1 MTPFPAGRTSLLA
14 PAALLLL
21 FAGGCTVYVT
31 STPDESAGP
40 AVTAV
45 AEAQKKGEAPPPAP
59 AAPRTTENRTEPE
72 ETEPEDPLPLREML
86 AAARRNML
94 EIQTIESLQE
104 LAGEHVGN
112 ARLLQIPGFID
123 EQRISVRSYEADRD
137 PRLKLLDD
145 AIAYNDLLSLP
156 AGVDMTEHRR
166 KRAGELL
173 DYQIAALASRLAASR
188 ARLKLAPEEE
198 ERRREEKL
206 ALELRVLTGLS
217 AEEIAEFSGASLAT
231 PAAPPEQADPLYIT
245 ASERRSESAGF
256 RLAPSTVRAL
266 RRLYRDDDAAEAM
279 LAEALYRL
287 PRRLAGHSLQ
297 ETEGYAMYAIH
308 LANALGAAFEID
320 LDLKHLRDAWKQVRH
335 AGLKQELHPG
345 EKKSALELIDATLAW
360 RLAWYRL
367 LTDLALPPA
376 GKLPPPPEPVNE
388 SAIPG
393 TLELLCRPGEVNG
406 GRSAG
411 GRAVPK

>member
-1 MTPFPAGRTSLLA
+1 
-14 PAALLLL
+14 
-21 FAGGCTVYVT
+21 
-31 STPDESAGP
+31 
-40 AVTAV
+40 
-45 AEAQKKGEAPPPAP
+45 
-59 AAPRTTENRTEPE
+59 
-72 ETEPEDPLPLREML
+72 
-86 AAARRNML
+86 
-94 EIQTIESLQE
+94 
-104 LAGEHVGN
+104 
-112 ARLLQIPGFID
+112 
-123 EQRISVRSYEADRD
+123 
-137 PRLKLLDD
+137 
-145 AIAYNDLLSLP
+145 
-156 AGVDMTEHRR
+156 
-166 KRAGELL
+166 
-173 DYQIAALASRLAASR
+173 
-188 ARLKLAPEEE
+188 
-198 ERRREEKL
+198 
-206 ALELRVLTGLS
+206 
-217 AEEIAEFSGASLAT
+217 
-231 PAAPPEQADPLYIT
+231 
-245 ASERRSESAGF
+245 
-256 RLAPSTVRAL
+256 
-266 RRLYRDDDAAEAM
+266 M

-320 LDLKHLRDAWKQVRH
+320 LDLKHLRDAWKRVRH

-411 GRAVPK
+411 GQAVPK

>member
-1 MTPFPAGRTSLLA
+1 MTPFPAGRPSLLA

-31 STPDESAGP
+31 STPDESAEP

-123 EQRISVRSYEADRD
+123 EQRTSVRSYEADRD

-198 ERRREEKL
+198 ERRREEAERQEQKRREEEL
-206 ALELRVLTGLS
+206 LMRMRLEKQLEREEEERKRREEEAAKKKAAAAAKRKATIAAKKKAKEE
-217 AEEIAEFSGASLAT
+217 AEKKAAQEAAKQTAETAAKT
-231 PAAPPEQADPLYIT
+231 VPEPDKKAAEPEKKPARAAEKKTETVKQTAGKPEKKT
-245 ASERRSESAGF
+245 ASGGK
-256 RLAPSTVRAL
+256 T
-266 RRLYRDDDAAEAM
+266 
-279 LAEALYRL
+279 
-287 PRRLAGHSLQ
+287 
-297 ETEGYAMYAIH
+297 
-308 LANALGAAFEID
+308 
-320 LDLKHLRDAWKQVRH
+320 
-335 AGLKQELHPG
+335 
-345 EKKSALELIDATLAW
+345 KK
-360 RLAWYRL
+360 
-367 LTDLALPPA
+367 
-376 GKLPPPPEPVNE
+376 
-388 SAIPG
+388 
-393 TLELLCRPGEVNG
+393 
-406 GRSAG
+406 
-411 GRAVPK
+411 